1 MARHSPDLV
10 TSNGTTAGVIGQA
23 AILCG
28 GRGTRLGRLAAGRP
42 QPLLPVGD
50 GPFLDLLLF
59 ELGRHGIKRILLLAG
74 FAGSAVVEYAAT
86 TPLKARFGLEIEV
99 IVEAAPAGT
108 GGALWQAR
116 ERLAPE
122 FLLLNGDTWFDLN
135 LLDLAVR
142 LARRPGALGAI
153 ALRRVADATRFG
165 TVTLQGEQI
174 AGFAERPSEPG
185 PGLISGGVYA
195 LRRELVTTLGPE
207 GSLERDGLPRLAEQG
222 VLLGFPYDGY
232 FIDIG
237 VPADLARA
245 RREIPD
251 RRRRPTAFLDR
262 DGVLNHDDGYIGSI
276 DRFRWVD
283 GAPQAVK
290 LLNDAGFLVFVVTN
304 QAGVARGFYR
314 EEDVAAVHA
323 HITAELA
330 AIGAHIDDFR
340 YCPFHPEGSVAAY
353 CQVSD
358 WRKPAPGMILDLM
371 QHWPIDR
378 QASFLVGDQGS
389 DLAAAAAAG
398 IPGQLFNGGNLA
410 AFIAPICSA
419 GAQSSQPPCFP

>member
-1 MARHSPDLV
+1 
-10 TSNGTTAGVIGQA
+10 VIGQA

-28 GRGTRLGRLAAGRP
+28 GRDTGALEPFSRSGG
-42 QPLLPVGD
+42 

-74 FAGSAVVEYAAT
+74 GAGATVIEYAAA
-86 TPLKARFGLEIEV
+86 TPLIARFGLDIEV
-99 IVEAAPAGT
+99 IVEPEPAGT
-108 GGALWQAR
+108 GSALRQAR
-116 ERLAPE
+116 ERLDPD
-122 FLLLNGDTWFDLN
+122 FLLLEGRSWFDIN
-135 LLDLAVR
+135 LLDVAMR
-142 LARRPGALGAI
+142 LARQPAALGAM
-153 ALRRVADATRFG
+153 ALRRAADAARCG
-165 TVTLQGEQI
+165 AVTL
-174 AGFAERPSEPG
+174 AGDKVSGFTAPAAKPA
-185 PGLISGGVYA
+185 PGLVSGGVYA
-195 LRRELVTTLGPE
+195 LRRQVAMEFGSE
-207 GSLERDGLPRLAEQG
+207 GLIERDVLPRLAAEG
-222 VLLGFPYDGY
+222 RLLGFAYDGD
-232 FIDIG
+232 FVDLG
-237 VPADLARA
+237 LTADLARA

-251 RRRRPTAFLDR
+251 RRRPAAFLDR
-262 DGVLNHDDGYIGSI
+262 DGVLNHDDGHVGSV

-283 GAPQAVK
+283 GAPEAVK

-304 QAGVARGFYR
+304 QSGVARGFYR
-314 EEDVAAVHA
+314 EEHVAGVHA
-323 HITAELA
+323 HMQAELA

-353 CQVSD
+353 CRVSD

-378 QASFLVGDQGS
+378 QSSFLVGDQGS

-419 GAQSSQPPCFP
+419 GAQSSQPPCLP